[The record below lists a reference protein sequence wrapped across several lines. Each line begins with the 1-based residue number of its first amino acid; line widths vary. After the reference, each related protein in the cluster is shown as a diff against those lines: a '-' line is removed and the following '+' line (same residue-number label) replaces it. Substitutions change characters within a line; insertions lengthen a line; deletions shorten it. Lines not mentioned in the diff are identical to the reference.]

1 MSTGSSGKS
10 MMDAHTL
17 SANTFTMFQQVAVIR
32 DSLLQKHRKNNW
44 STCVESAVERVFTM
58 TDATDR

>member
-1 MSTGSSGKS
+1 